1 MKQNKKNEKQIGNSN
16 IKKNNDNK
24 VEIAEELCPNKNIG
38 SMLGDRVDKKKINR
52 PS

>member
-1 MKQNKKNEKQIGNSN
+1 MKQNKKNKKQMSNSN
-16 IKKNNDNK
+16 TKKNNDNK

>member
-1 MKQNKKNEKQIGNSN
+1 MKQNKKNEKQMSNSN
-16 IKKNNDNK
+16 IKKNSDNK

-38 SMLGDRVDKKKINR
+38 SMLGDRIAKKKINR